1 MHLLQITQQRILLI
15 LSAFLAIIGT
25 SLFAQSPPA
34 TQLGVMQTAD
44 TLGKGGYT
52 TSLGMFQVGRKK
64 LDTTPEQPQRVV
76 IGNFEGL
83 HNVEFDVNTF
93 LIPAR
98 LTYGISERLDL
109 LLGATFSTSS
119 AHKIVPDFYR
129 IGDTYDA
136 ERPLDATR
144 DRRVYEQSIFGI
156 VVGLKHNIKPD
167 LQDGL
172 PGISIGGDVQ
182 VGFTADDQLNS
193 DKEFL
198 DPSPADS
205 FPFMGINTY
214 LVGTQRFGQFMRVHA
229 GIGSYLSSKSLKTSD
244 SFLLLW
250 QLGTEFAFSESFWL
264 VGDFSRRRAF
274 SGIIINDLI
283 SIGFR
288 YKLSDTA
295 AFNIGY
301 VTEPGFQFYL
311 TVGGG
316 GEGAV
321 APEAPGEGGD
331 DLLF

>member
-1 MHLLQITQQRILLI
+1 MHPFQIKQQRILFT
-15 LSAFLAIIGT
+15 LSALFVMIGT
-25 SLFAQSPPA
+25 PLYAQSPPV

-44 TLGKGGYT
+44 TLGRGGYT
-52 TSLGMFQVGRKK
+52 TSFGMFQVDRKK
-64 LDTTPEQPQRVV
+64 LDAEPKQPQRVI

-98 LTYGISERLDL
+98 LTYGIGERLDL
-109 LLGATFSTSS
+109 LLGATFSTSN

-129 IGDTYDA
+129 IGSTYDA
-136 ERPLDATR
+136 EQSIDATR
-144 DRRVYEQSIFGI
+144 DRRVYEQSIFDF
-156 VVGLKHNIKPD
+156 VTGLKYNIKPD

-182 VGFTADDQLNS
+182 IGFTADDRLNS

-198 DPSPADS
+198 DPTPADN
-205 FPFMGINTY
+205 FPFMGIHTY
-214 LVGTQRFGQFMRVHA
+214 LVGTQRFGQFMRLHV
-229 GIGSYLSSKSLKTSD
+229 GVGSQLSSKSLKTSD

-250 QLGTEFAFSESFWL
+250 QLGAEFAFSDNFWL
-264 VGDFSRRRAF
+264 VGDFSRRHSL
-274 SGIIINDLI
+274 SGITINDLI
-283 SIGFR
+283 GIGFR

-316 GEGAV
+316 KEGVGVPA
-321 APEAPGEGGD
+321 EGRD

>member
-1 MHLLQITQQRILLI
+1 MHLFQVTQQRILLI
-15 LSAFLAIIGT
+15 LSAFLAMAGT
-25 SLFAQSPPA
+25 SLFAQSPPV

-52 TSLGMFQVGRKK
+52 TSVGMFQIDRKK
-64 LDTTPEQPQRVV
+64 LDVTPKQPQRVV

-83 HNVEFDVNTF
+83 HNVELEVNTF

-98 LTYGISERLDL
+98 LTYGIGERLDL
-109 LLGATFSTSS
+109 LLGATFSTGG
-119 AHKIVPDFYR
+119 ARKIVPDFYR

-136 ERPLDATR
+136 EESIDATQ
-144 DRRVYEQSIFGI
+144 DRRVYEQSIFDL

-167 LQDGL
+167 QQDGF

-182 VGFTADDQLNS
+182 VGFTADDQLNT
-193 DKEFL
+193 DKEFV
-198 DPSPADS
+198 DASPADS

-229 GIGSYLSSKSLKTSD
+229 GVGSYLSSKSLKSSD
-244 SFLLLW
+244 SFQLIW
-250 QLGTEFAFSESFWL
+250 QLGAEFAFSNNFWL
-264 VGDFSRRRAF
+264 VTDFSRRRAF
-274 SGIIINDLI
+274 SGIAINDLI

-316 GEGAV
+316 KGGTVVPEGD
-321 APEAPGEGGD
+321 GD

>member
-1 MHLLQITQQRILLI
+1 MHLFQVTQQRILLI
-15 LSAFLAIIGT
+15 LSAFLAMAGT
-25 SLFAQSPPA
+25 SLFAQSPPV

-52 TSLGMFQVGRKK
+52 TSVGMFQIDRKK
-64 LDTTPEQPQRVV
+64 LDVTPKQPQRVV

-83 HNVEFDVNTF
+83 HNVELEVNTF

-98 LTYGISERLDL
+98 LTYGIGERLDL
-109 LLGATFSTSS
+109 LLGATFSTGG
-119 AHKIVPDFYR
+119 ARKIVPDFYR

-136 ERPLDATR
+136 EESIDATQ
-144 DRRVYEQSIFGI
+144 DRRVYEQSIFDL

-167 LQDGL
+167 QQDGF

-182 VGFTADDQLNS
+182 VGFTADDQLNT
-193 DKEFL
+193 DKEFV
-198 DPSPADS
+198 DASPADS

-229 GIGSYLSSKSLKTSD
+229 GVGSYLSSKSLKSSD
-244 SFLLLW
+244 SFQLIW
-250 QLGTEFAFSESFWL
+250 QLGAEFAFSNNFWL
-264 VGDFSRRRAF
+264 VTDFSRRRAF
-274 SGIIINDLI
+274 SGIAINDLI

-316 GEGAV
+316 KGGPVVPEGD
-321 APEAPGEGGD
+321 GD

>member
-1 MHLLQITQQRILLI
+1 MHLFQITQYRILLI
-15 LSAFLAIIGT
+15 LSVFLAIAGT
-25 SLFAQSPPA
+25 SLFAQSPPV

-44 TLGKGGYT
+44 TLGKSGYT
-52 TSLGMFQVGRKK
+52 TAVGMFQVDRKK
-64 LDTTPEQPQRVV
+64 LDATPKQPQRVV

-83 HNVEFDVNTF
+83 HNVELEVNTF

-98 LTYGISERLDL
+98 LTYGIGERLDL
-109 LLGATFSTSS
+109 LLGATFSTGGTR
-119 AHKIVPDFYR
+119 KIVPDFYR

-136 ERPLDATR
+136 EESIDATQ
-144 DRRVYEQSIFGI
+144 DRRVYEQSIFDL

-167 LQDGL
+167 RQDGL

-182 VGFTADDQLNS
+182 VGFTADDQLNT
-193 DKEFL
+193 DKEFV
-198 DPSPADS
+198 DASPADS

-229 GIGSYLSSKSLKTSD
+229 GVGSYLSSKSIKSSD
-244 SFLLLW
+244 SFQLIW
-250 QLGTEFAFSESFWL
+250 QLGAEFAFSNNFWL
-264 VGDFSRRRAF
+264 VTDFSRRRTF
-274 SGIIINDLI
+274 SGVAINDLI

-316 GEGAV
+316 KEGGAV
-321 APEAPGEGGD
+321 PEGGGD

>member
-1 MHLLQITQQRILLI
+1 MHLFQITQYRILLI
-15 LSAFLAIIGT
+15 LSVFLAIAGT
-25 SLFAQSPPA
+25 SLFAQSPPV

-52 TSLGMFQVGRKK
+52 TSVGMFQIDRKK
-64 LDTTPEQPQRVV
+64 LDVTPKQPQRVV

-83 HNVEFDVNTF
+83 HNVELEVNTF

-98 LTYGISERLDL
+98 LTYGIGERLDL
-109 LLGATFSTSS
+109 LLGATFSTGG
-119 AHKIVPDFYR
+119 ARKIVPDFYR

-136 ERPLDATR
+136 EESIDATQ
-144 DRRVYEQSIFGI
+144 DRRVYEQSIFDL

-167 LQDGL
+167 QQDGF

-182 VGFTADDQLNS
+182 VGFTADDQLNT
-193 DKEFL
+193 DKEFV
-198 DPSPADS
+198 DASPADS

-229 GIGSYLSSKSLKTSD
+229 GVGSYLSSKSLKSSD
-244 SFLLLW
+244 SFQLIW
-250 QLGTEFAFSESFWL
+250 QLGAEFAFSNNFWL
-264 VGDFSRRRAF
+264 VTDFSRRRAF
-274 SGIIINDLI
+274 SGIAINDLI

-316 GEGAV
+316 KGGTVVPEGD
-321 APEAPGEGGD
+321 GD